1 MYSIRYQY
9 GPVNS
14 QIHREHASNDYGV
27 LQRVGTHHRGLFVF
41 LQVNCGLQQI
51 IDLCVDVIHPMGR
64 QRKGMVADGIIG
76 LQYLCRD
83 RHITV
88 QAEWLQPNEC
98 NLQIPPDTG
107 GGGPSSVLRQGE
119 EIKKKNTS

>member
-27 LQRVGTHHRGLFVF
+27 LQRIGTHHRGLFVF
-41 LQVNCGLQQI
+41 LQVNCGLQQR
-51 IDLCVDVIHPMGR
+51 IDLCDDVIHPMGR

-107 GGGPSSVLRQGE
+107 GGVHRPFYAKER
-119 EIKKKNTS
+119 K